1 MRVLIVEDDSFKLDA
16 IRREIEK
23 VCPETIR
30 VAMSLHGAMM
40 ALEKEVFD
48 FVVLDM
54 AIPSHTS
61 DVGAVDAYSQPVG
74 GLDVLLFLATGE
86 RRERVTILTQYP
98 TVEYDRRH
106 VPLKD
111 LARVLQEGGVTNV
124 VGVVRFSDKD
134 EWKRPLLAAMGVP
147 N

>member
-1 MRVLIVEDDSFKLDA
+1 VKVLVVEDDPFKLDA
-16 IRREIEK
+16 
-23 VCPETIR
+23 VIR
-30 VAMSLHGAMM
+30 VVQRVGSGEIQVAKSLRGAMV

-61 DVGAVDAYSQPVG
+61 DVGAVDTYSQPVG
-74 GLDVLLFLATGE
+74 GLDVLLFLANNA
-86 RRERVTILTQYP
+86 RRERVAILTQYP

-106 VPLKD
+106 VALKD
-111 LARVLQEGGVTNV
+111 LTRILHEDGVANL
-124 VGVVRFSDKD
+124 VGAILFSDKED
-134 EWKRPLLAAMGVP
+134 WEKPLLVAMGAT